1 MSGPKIF
8 NRGLRRSMPLT
19 ANGER
24 QAPPPIPI
32 VRNESEMMRAL
43 QAEFAAVERGEK
55 TCCIV
60 VAKPR
65 SAEGV
70 SEAEIL
76 AVAGERFSRNLRPY
90 DGLFAFGVNRYLM
103 SLAYIKPEDTLSV
116 MNRLRMRIA
125 DAPLVVAG
133 GGLTRVA
140 VSIGGAMIDP
150 TMSLRNNIDRADQ
163 ARIQAWHDGGES
175 VRLWSP
181 DIDVT

>member
-1 MSGPKIF
+1 MPGPKFF
-8 NRGLRRSMPLT
+8 NRGPRGSMPET
-19 ANGER
+19 VDGEW

-32 VRNESEMMRAL
+32 VRNESEMMRVL

-55 TCCIV
+55 TCCIA

-76 AVAGERFSRNLRPY
+76 AAAGERFSRSLRPY
-90 DGLFAFGVNRYLM
+90 DGLFVFGVNRYLI
-103 SLAYIKPEDTLSV
+103 SLAYIKPEDTVTV

-125 DAPLVVAG
+125 DEPLVIAG
-133 GGLTRVA
+133 AEPTRVA
-140 VSIGGAMIDP
+140 MSIGGAMIDP

-163 ARIQAWHDGGES
+163 ARIQAWHDGGGS
-175 VRLWSP
+175 ACLWSP